1 MTTIINSREE
11 LERLLV
17 TMHSEGWSIRGLARH
32 YSMSRNTVRRIL
44 RKHAAARDQ
53 GHDIIQKQRKK
64 SSTPRYS
71 KLDPFI
77 GQIKELLGDFPKIT
91 GQRVYEEITAAG
103 YDGGIT
109 ILQNRLR
116 NLRPTPKK
124 SPVIRFET
132 APGLQGQMDWSPYTI
147 NFLRHGKA
155 TVNCFSY
162 ILGFSRRQYID
173 FTMRRDFFTLI
184 RRHQDSFS
192 HFNGSPRQCLYD
204 SEKTVVLRW
213 EAGMPVYNPS
223 FAAFVTHYQCKPVA
237 CMRGRAQTKGKI
249 ERPFQYVEHN
259 LLGGRKFQDLD
270 DLKACARW
278 WLQNRSDTHIHDT
291 TGRPPLEL
299 FLEEEQEALIPL
311 PRCPY
316 DSSEVALRV
325 CSIEGYLEFET
336 NRYPVPF
343 EYVTDILTLK
353 ATEQEVFVYS
363 PELSLIVRHERLP
376 AGAVITLDGTG
387 IHGAQAVRY
396 GLEPVRDQF
405 LSLGDSAESFLRG
418 LVEKHPKNAGFHVRA
433 ILRQKELYHCDEIHR
448 AIIHACRYYAYDHQA
463 VERILKIKAKP
474 RTLESYRNERA
485 AENLR
490 KTLPPIKQRSL
501 QKYSSLFGD
510 NRHETATGN
519 GQYAADSR
527 QPENPQAQY
536 NNEDPR

>member
-1 MTTIINSREE
+1 
-11 LERLLV
+11 
-17 TMHSEGWSIRGLARH
+17 
-32 YSMSRNTVRRIL
+32 VRRIL
-44 RKHAAARDQ
+44 RKHADARDQ
-53 GHDIIQKQRKK
+53 GHDIIQKQRKPA
-64 SSTPRYS
+64 TPRYS

-77 GQIKELLGDFPKIT
+77 DQIKELLRDFPKIT
-91 GQRVYEEITAAG
+91 AQRVYEEITAAG
-103 YDGGIT
+103 YDGGIS
-109 ILQNRLR
+109 ILQDRLR
-116 NLRPTPKK
+116 RLRPTPKK
-124 SPVIRFET
+124 TPVIRFET

-147 NFLRHGKA
+147 KFLRQGKT

-173 FTMRRDFFTLI
+173 FTSRRDFFTLI

-192 HFNGSPRQCLYD
+192 RFNGSPRQCLYD
-204 SEKTVVLRW
+204 NEKTVVLRW
-213 EAGMPVYNPS
+213 EAGRPVFNPS
-223 FAAFVTHYQCKPVA
+223 FAAFATHYQCKPIA
-237 CMRGRAQTKGKI
+237 CMPRRAQTKGKV

-259 LLGGRKFQDLD
+259 LLGGRKFQDLE

-278 WLQNRSDTHIHDT
+278 WLKNRSDTHIHDT
-291 TGRPPLEL
+291 TGRAPLEL
-299 FLEEEQEALIPL
+299 FLEKEQEALTPL

-353 ATEQEVFVYS
+353 ATENEIFVYS

-405 LSLGDSAESFLRG
+405 LSLGDGAEPFLQG
-418 LVEKHPKNAGFHVRA
+418 LVDKHPKNAGFHVRA
-433 ILRQKELYHCDEIHR
+433 ILRLKEFYHCDDIHG
-448 AIIHACRYYAYDHQA
+448 AILHACRYYAYDNQA
-463 VERILKIKAKP
+463 VERILKIKAIP

-490 KTLPPIKQRSL
+490 KALPPIKQRSL
-501 QKYSSLFGD
+501 QKYSSLLGD
-510 NRHETATGN
+510 KRHETATGN
-519 GQYAADSR
+519 EQPAADLR
-527 QPENPQAQY
+527 QLKNPQAQD
-536 NNEDPR
+536 NSEDP

>member
-1 MTTIINSREE
+1 MTTIIHSREE

-17 TMHSEGWSIRGLARH
+17 TMNREGWSIRKLTRH
-32 YSMSRNTVRRIL
+32 FSISRNMVRRIL
-44 RKHAAARDQ
+44 RKHAANRNQ
-53 GHDIIQKQRKK
+53 GHDIVREQIKQPTLR
-64 SSTPRYS
+64 PS
-71 KLDPFI
+71 KLDPFV
-77 GQIKELLGDFPKIT
+77 GQIKELLKDFPKIT
-91 GQRVYEEITAAG
+91 AQRVYEEITAAS
-103 YDGGIT
+103 YDGGIS
-109 ILQNRLR
+109 ILRDRLR
-116 NLRPTPKK
+116 MLRPTPKK
-124 SPVIRFET
+124 APVVRFET
-132 APGLQGQMDWSPYTI
+132 EPGLQGQMDWSPYTLD
-147 NFLRHGKA
+147 FLQHGK
-155 TVNCFSY
+155 TTINCFSY

-184 RRHQDSFS
+184 RRHQDSFA

-204 SEKTVVLRW
+204 NEKTVVLRW
-213 EAGMPVYNPS
+213 EAGRPVFNPS
-223 FAAFVTHYQCKPVA
+223 FASFITHYECKPIA
-237 CMRGRAQTKGKI
+237 CMHGRAQTKGKV

-270 DLKACARW
+270 DLKACVRW
-278 WLQNRSDTHIHDT
+278 WLQNRSDAHIHDT

-316 DSSEVALRV
+316 DAAEVALRV

-336 NRYPVPF
+336 NRYPVPL

-353 ATEQEVFVYS
+353 ATEQEIFIYS
-363 PELSLIVRHERLP
+363 PELALIVRHERLP
-376 AGAVITLDGTG
+376 AGAVITLDAAG

-405 LSLGDSAESFLRG
+405 LTLGEAAEVFLQG
-418 LVEKHPKNAGFHVRA
+418 LVEKQPKNAGFHVRA
-433 ILRQKELYHCDEIHR
+433 ILRQKEFYHCDEIHR
-448 AIIHACRYYAYDHQA
+448 AIAHACRYYAYDHRA

-501 QKYSSLFGD
+501 QEYSSLLGD
-510 NRHETATGN
+510 HRHETSSSN
-519 GQYAADSR
+519 GQHATDSK
-527 QPENPQAQY
+527 QPEDSQAQH
-536 NNEDPR
+536 NSDNPG

>member
-1 MTTIINSREE
+1 MTVIIHSREE

-17 TMHSEGWSIRGLARH
+17 TMNSEGWSIRKLAGH
-32 YSMSRNTVRRIL
+32 FSISRNMVRRIL

-53 GHDIIQKQRKK
+53 GHDVVRRQRKQA
-64 SSTPRYS
+64 TPRHS

-77 GQIKELLGDFPKIT
+77 GQIQELLKDFPKIT
-91 GQRVYEEITAAG
+91 AQRVYEEISAAG
-103 YDGGIT
+103 YDGGIS
-109 ILQNRLR
+109 ILQERLR
-116 NLRPTPKK
+116 LLRPTPKK
-124 SPVIRFET
+124 TPVIRFET
-132 APGLQGQMDWSPYTI
+132 AAGLQGQMDWSPYTI
-147 NFLRHGKA
+147 NFLRHGKI

-192 HFNGSPRQCLYD
+192 RFNGSPRQCLYD

-213 EAGMPVYNPS
+213 EAGMPVFNPS
-223 FAAFVTHYQCKPVA
+223 FAAFITHYQCKPVA

-316 DSSEVALRV
+316 DASEVALRV

-343 EYVTDILTLK
+343 EHVTDILTLK
-353 ATEQEVFVYS
+353 ATEHEIFIYS

-376 AGAVITLDGTG
+376 AGAVRILDATG

-405 LSLGDSAESFLRG
+405 LSLGDATDTFLRG
-418 LVEKHPKNAGFHVRA
+418 LVEKHPKSAGFHVRA
-433 ILRQKELYHCDEIHR
+433 ILRQKEFYHCDEIHG
-448 AIIHACRYYAYDHQA
+448 AILHACRYYAYDHRA

-474 RTLESYRNERA
+474 RTLESHRNERA

-490 KTLPPIKQRSL
+490 KTLPPVKQRSL
-501 QKYSSLFGD
+501 QEYSSLLGD
-510 NRHETATGN
+510 NRHETSTSN
-519 GQYAADSR
+519 GQHAADSK
-527 QPENPQAQY
+527 QPENPQTQY
-536 NNEDPR
+536 YSDDPG

>member
-1 MTTIINSREE
+1 MTTIIHSREE

-17 TMHSEGWSIRGLARH
+17 TMNREGWSIRKLTRH
-32 YSMSRNTVRRIL
+32 FCISRNMVRRIL
-44 RKHAAARDQ
+44 RKHAANRNQ
-53 GHDIIQKQRKK
+53 GHDIVREQIKQPTLR
-64 SSTPRYS
+64 PS
-71 KLDPFI
+71 KLDPFVE
-77 GQIKELLGDFPKIT
+77 QIKELLKDFPKIT
-91 GQRVYEEITAAG
+91 AQRVYEEITAAG
-103 YDGGIT
+103 YAGGVS
-109 ILQNRLR
+109 ILRDRLR
-116 NLRPTPKK
+116 MLRPMPKK
-124 SPVIRFET
+124 APVVRFET
-132 APGLQGQMDWSPYTI
+132 EPGLQGQMDWSPYTLD
-147 NFLRHGKA
+147 FLRQGK
-155 TVNCFSY
+155 TTINCFSY

-184 RRHQDSFS
+184 RRHQDSFA

-204 SEKTVVLRW
+204 NEKTVVLRW
-213 EAGMPVYNPS
+213 EAGRPVFNPS
-223 FAAFVTHYQCKPVA
+223 FASFITHYECKPIA
-237 CMRGRAQTKGKI
+237 CMHGRAQTKGKV

-316 DSSEVALRV
+316 DAAEVALRV

-353 ATEQEVFVYS
+353 ATEQEIFIYS
-363 PELSLIVRHERLP
+363 PELALIVRHERLP
-376 AGAVITLDGTG
+376 AGAVITLDAAG

-405 LSLGDSAESFLRG
+405 LTLGEAAEVFLQG
-418 LVEKHPKNAGFHVRA
+418 LVEKQPKNAGFHVRA
-433 ILRQKELYHCDEIHR
+433 ILRQKESYHCDEIHR
-448 AIIHACRYYAYDHQA
+448 AIAHACRYYAYDHRA

-490 KTLPPIKQRSL
+490 KALPPIKQRSL
-501 QKYSSLFGD
+501 REYSSLLGD
-510 NRHETATGN
+510 HRHETSTNN
-519 GQYAADSR
+519 GQHATDSK
-527 QPENPQAQY
+527 QPTDSQAQH
-536 NNEDPR
+536 NSHDPG